1 MVEYKNNI
9 NIYLEDV
16 KNELTAEIKEAG
28 LKTGEEIEKY
38 ISNYVKEVFTYYNH
52 IRDKEIIE
60 YAERNL
66 NFFNINEFVDK
77 ATLSFWFKEG
87 IYTFLHNTA
96 KVCLTEILL
105 SSYDLDEVE

>member
-9 NIYLEDV
+9 NIYLEDI

-28 LKTGEEIEKY
+28 LKTGEEIDKY
-38 ISNYVKEVFTYYNH
+38 ISNYAEEVLTYYDYL
-52 IRDKEIIE
+52 RDTELIA
-60 YAERNL
+60 YAEQNL
-66 NFFNINEFVDK
+66 NFFDLNELVDE

-87 IYTFLHNTA
+87 IYSFLNKIA